1 MGDYDRAI
9 SDFDQAIELD
19 PSLLAA
25 RQARR
30 RVQRMPSAERA
41 FDGFNFEEF
50 WDDHP
55 YSLENYVEAAPSDEL
70 IASIEEELGGFRLPA
85 AYVELVRKHNG
96 GQIKR
101 NCYPMDEPTGWAEGH
116 IEISGLYAIG
126 RTSLW
131 SLCGPLGS
139 KFHER
144 EWGYPAIGVAS
155 TPTAGHQQI
164 MLDYRTCG
172 KRGEPHVVYV
182 DQEDDYHI
190 TLVAPDFAT
199 FIWGLVSRDAFD
211 TSEKVRK
218 EAIIKVEHGALSPI
232 VLRALAAAGD
242 RLPDGERT
250 LRRLGRQIVDE
261 KGYFSLHGDE
271 RSYLMYDAMF
281 WLYSHL
287 RAAGSLEEFVN
298 YPGDLGEVSS
308 YDTPCY
314 ELMIVGFFPPAAPYG
329 FHTDGYCADFLQNW
343 WDARLVAGDITETS
357 SGYRFTLDAEHA
369 LLHRLATVRDVLPE
383 DDGRP

>member
-1 MGDYDRAI
+1 MAIADDRNVDRAIPHFDLAIRLDQNARNYYKRGIAYYAMGDYDRAI

-172 KRGEPHVVYV
+172 SG
-182 DQEDDYHI
+182 
-190 TLVAPDFAT
+190 
-199 FIWGLVSRDAFD
+199 VSR
-211 TSEKVRK
+211 TSCTLIRRTTTT
-218 EAIIKVEHGALSPI
+218 SPSS
-232 VLRALAAAGD
+232 
-242 RLPDGERT
+242 RLT
-250 LRRLGRQIVDE
+250 LPR
-261 KGYFSLHGDE
+261 
-271 RSYLMYDAMF
+271 
-281 WLYSHL
+281 
-287 RAAGSLEEFVN
+287 
-298 YPGDLGEVSS
+298 
-308 YDTPCY
+308 
-314 ELMIVGFFPPAAPYG
+314 
-329 FHTDGYCADFLQNW
+329 
-343 WDARLVAGDITETS
+343 S
-357 SGYRFTLDAEHA
+357 SGAWSAGTRSIPPK
-369 LLHRLATVRDVLPE
+369 RS
-383 DDGRP
+383 GRKRS